1 MKTNADYTVILDV
14 MECLE
19 RGTNELT
26 GRQAHE
32 LLTLL
37 RDAQGD
43 YIPTEQEIQ
52 SHKADIA
59 RLESI
64 NFDMHPQAWRRVAH
78 RITEFENKYC

>member
-1 MKTNADYTVILDV
+1 MKTNADYTIILDILAG
-14 MECLE
+14 LE
-19 RGTNELT
+19 RGTNTLT
-26 GRQAHE
+26 ERQAHE

-37 RDAQGD
+37 RDTQGD

-52 SHKADIA
+52 AHEADIA